1 MELNEF
7 TNKVR
12 KAVEKEFGEKYQVE
26 LKEVRKNNGVVLHG
40 LLIVSAERNV
50 IPTIYLDSF
59 WEAYEGGV
67 TFTEIVGRLVE
78 IYRRETSG
86 KNINMD
92 FFREFEKVK
101 DRICYRLIGKK
112 SNEALLSDI
121 PHIDFLDLAI
131 CFFYAYKG
139 AELGE
144 GSILIHNSHMQLWQ
158 TNTLELWQLAG
169 VNTPKLFPA
178 RIFSMEEVLEEL
190 FEEQEEPV
198 SGVEEYR
205 QFLDYM
211 PMKILSNEQKTQG
224 AACILYEGCLEKLTE
239 NYGKSFYVLPSSVH
253 EVILLSD
260 SGKEAAEELK
270 SMIHDVNRTQ
280 VSPEEVLSD
289 SLYYFDSK
297 EKKLKIIF

>member
-7 TNKVR
+7 TKKVR

-40 LLIVSAERNV
+40 LLVVSEERNV

-67 TFTEIVGRLVE
+67 TFTEIIGRLVE
-78 IYRRETSG
+78 IYRRETCG
-86 KNINMD
+86 KNINLD

-101 DRICYRLIGKK
+101 DRICYRLVGNKA
-112 SNEALLSDI
+112 NEALLSDV
-121 PHIDFLDLAI
+121 PHIDFLDLAV

-158 TNTLELWQLAG
+158 TNTPELWRLAEA
-169 VNTPKLFPA
+169 NTPKLFPA

-190 FEEQEEPV
+190 FEEQEQPV
-198 SGVEEYR
+198 SGVEEYK
-205 QFLDYM
+205 QFLNHV

-239 NYGKSFYVLPSSVH
+239 SYGKSFYVLPSSVH

-260 SGKEAAEELK
+260 SGEEGAEELK